1 MLTNLR
7 LPGLPHRFSPRAP
20 ALWLGLS
27 LSLGVGAA
35 FYVAIA
41 MSVESDAKER
51 FDSMAKNAQAT
62 IEARIKNYTD
72 VLRGSASMFEANEMI
87 SRAAFHRYVSG
98 LDMPRHFPGIE
109 TINFARTFSERE
121 RPAVEAEMARDNARA
136 RDGYP
141 PFVIQPAGQ
150 RASYSALVYI
160 EPISSWGHKL
170 GLDLQSRPGVAKSL
184 DLARDTGS
192 LSSSGLPL
200 DVFSGANRN
209 GLAMRLPIYRN
220 GMPTR
225 TVAERR
231 AAFAGSVGMG
241 LSIDRLVQGVL
252 DAMPARHARL
262 TLVHHAPG
270 KDTLLYDSAATLA
283 QSQPPLVRPDAR
295 SFIRTL
301 PIDFNGRPWQGQ
313 FSVDKQALYTSFDIY
328 FPWLGAGAGFVS
340 TMLLYALF
348 HTLASSRQRALQMAR
363 EMTRELRTSQAHL
376 ELSHEK
382 LRQLAAHADQIK
394 EDERKRIAREIHD
407 DLGQNLLALRIEAD
421 ILAARTG
428 MRQPRLHARAQA
440 TVAQIDSTIR
450 SVRQIIND
458 LRPNVLDLGLS
469 AAVDW
474 QIADFRRRTGIA
486 CELLEAEDEL
496 EVDDHCA
503 TAFFRILQESLS
515 NIVRHAHAS
524 HVQVRLRRDGAT
536 LTMTVSDNGRG
547 MAAAGRHKAGS
558 FGLVGIEERIKLLG
572 GTFAVTSNPG
582 MGTYIHVTVPL
593 TSRSQHPAP
602 DLSFA

>member
-1 MLTNLR
+1 MPTIKRSLGR
-7 LPGLPHRFSPRAP
+7 PARFSPRAP
-20 ALWLGLS
+20 ALWLGLI
-27 LSLGVGAA
+27 LSLGVGAIFHA
-35 FYVAIA
+35 ATA
-41 MSVESDAKER
+41 TSVESDAKER
-51 FDSMAKNAQAT
+51 FDTMARNAQAT

-72 VLRGSASMFEANEMI
+72 VLRGSASMFEANESI
-87 SRAAFHRYVSG
+87 SRAAFHRYVAG
-98 LDMPRHFPGIE
+98 LDLARHFPGIE
-109 TINFARTFSERE
+109 TINFARTFSEAE
-121 RPAVEAEMARDNARA
+121 RVRVEAEIAHDGAGA
-136 RDGYP
+136 EDGYP
-141 PFVIQPAGQ
+141 PFAIQPPG
-150 RASYSALVYI
+150 RRDSYSALVYI
-160 EPISSWGHKL
+160 EPIGTWGHKL
-170 GLDLQSRPGVAKSL
+170 GLDLHTRPSVAAAL
-184 DLARDTGS
+184 DLARDTGT

-200 DVFSGANRN
+200 DVFSGPNRN
-209 GLAMRLPIYRN
+209 GLAMRLPIYRS
-220 GMPTR
+220 GMPT
-225 TVAERR
+225 TSVAERR
-231 AAFAGSVGMG
+231 AAFIGSVGMG

-262 TLVHHAPG
+262 TMVHHGAD

-283 QSQPPLVRPDAR
+283 QPDPPLAPASSG
-295 SFIRTL
+295 SFVKTL

-313 FSVDKQALYTSFDIY
+313 FSVDKDALFTGFDVA
-328 FPWLGAGAGFVS
+328 FPWLAGGAGFVT

-363 EMTRELRTSQAHL
+363 EMTRELRTSQSRL

-428 MRQPRLHARAQA
+428 ARAPRLHARALA

-486 CELLEAEDEL
+486 CELIEAEDEL

-515 NIVRHAHAS
+515 NIVRHAQAS
-524 HVQVRLRRDGAT
+524 HVQVRLRRDDAT
-536 LTMTVSDNGRG
+536 LMMTVSDNGRG

-593 TSRSQHPAP
+593 RAGSQHPIA
-602 DLSFA
+602 DLAIA